1 MVLTLLLAFLIPP
14 AFSNWV
20 YLGKVAD
27 KATINTNEIEVRVHN
42 RLETDEV
49 TKVESTEDL
58 GLQEDAGTFTITKNF
73 DFSYDYKVGDR
84 YGAYEQVKTYDPEI
98 SGTNTI
104 YVTEYRQKQIT
115 DRSKSGPSGLKVTY
129 TFTYTM
135 KWFHWKV
142 ILTETKALPV
152 DSDTTYT
159 YKVENGG
166 YIKPTDIDII
176 DYTQYDFYSNSSYST
191 LFDFSKPITANPTHI
206 YIKYIKGTSN
216 LASTISNYTSGT
228 YRLYDSN
235 RASSSSTSG
244 AINVSSDSCYD
255 SSCKFLPLGECT
267 VNSGVTI
274 QMVYGE
280 NNVNDGATGG
290 IKDEDA
296 APYRANS
303 TMKLS
308 DANCSIKIR
317 LNGDLT
323 INGRFDICANV
334 GGINAGSRMSFI
346 IGKYAQID
354 LNGHNIIVDGG
365 TLNAYGSI
373 VDTIGTGQVI
383 VKNGGKLVTML
394 TILDGKG
401 GNQMTYGYGKGQ
413 SPFCEYRLLYVEARL
428 VIYNGSTLRCYVIL
442 DLGGLGL
449 SRTFVN
455 LFGSLPSVFSWGPQ
469 SSSNDRIVITPYIVS
484 SLYSLVGADANI
496 NNSMLYYRYRI
507 DMFSNIVLNYEIS
520 LSAEINKIITEKVTI
535 DLARIGMP
543 LSPFYD
549 IDLKRSYELKLQ
561 SQLLLMW
568 GSSLHTEKG
577 STLVFD
583 SGKTVTYKDVSIS
596 VDAFIYKVDVYI
608 KGETK
613 HVCGGLMAYEFSHNF
628 YNTYAVNKNNAG
640 SSGISNLW
648 KNTNCSNHIIEG
660 DIVLS
665 EMTDGTKYQISGS
678 ISFSQN
684 NINKIMNNSCIQTY
698 GIKGDQYNSVWFSKD
713 YPTYVSSVNRIQYF
727 NCFPLISN
735 SKAYIKDGS
744 LSLIGT
750 FDYITGLFTNNE
762 NQWTYAL
769 MTPNHFLEGNS
780 SDPSNQLSL
789 TDYTVTPTRVN
800 KLTNSMIIDANN
812 NIYLYFC
819 GVQVPVISDTSE
831 NAIDTSQSYT
841 TVLANLRKFCSNNST
856 GLYSNAT
863 KFDSVQVEFV
873 STNRWKASAS
883 L

>member
-1 MVLTLLLAFLIPP
+1 MVLTLLLAFLIPT

-27 KATINTNEIEVRVHN
+27 KTTINTNEIEVRVHN
-42 RLETDEV
+42 RLETGEV
-49 TKVESTEDL
+49 TTVESKENLEL
-58 GLQEDAGTFTITKNF
+58 GEDAGS
-73 DFSYDYKVGDR
+73 FSETTTSQKYSVGDP
-84 YGAYEQVKTYDPEI
+84 YENEVFVSDDIPPEI
-98 SGTNTI
+98 VSDM
-104 YVTEYRQKQIT
+104 VTKYKIKYKQKEIT
-115 DRSKSGPSGLKVTY
+115 SVSAGSSIFGLRKY
-129 TFTYTM
+129 TYTM
-135 KWFHWKV
+135 KWRYFYKV
-142 ILTETKALPV
+142 RTVTRKAE
-152 DSDTTYT
+152 DSETTYS
-159 YKVENGG
+159 YKVKNGG
-166 YIKPTDIDII
+166 YIKPCDIDII

-206 YIKYIKGTSN
+206 YLKYIKGTSK

-235 RASSSSTSG
+235 RFSSSSTSG

-255 SSCKFLPLGECT
+255 SSCKFLPLGDCT

-290 IKDEDA
+290 IKDDDA

-308 DANCSIKIR
+308 DSNCSIKIR

-323 INGRFDICANV
+323 IRGRFDICAHV

-428 VIYNGSTLRCYVIL
+428 VIYNGSTLSCYVIL

-455 LFGSLPSVFSWGPQ
+455 LFGSLPSVFSWGTQ

-484 SLYSLVGADANI
+484 SLYSLAGSDANI

-520 LSAEINKIITEKVTI
+520 LSAEINKIITKEVTI

-596 VDAFIYKVDVYI
+596 VPLFVYKVDVYI

-819 GVQVPVISDTSE
+819 GVQVPVISDTSG